1 MNNKHKFLNRNR
13 EDQEMYIKESKH
25 EKHRLY
31 ILCLSNEK
39 YRTLTFS
46 FVTTNSRSFRFNSIH
61 NIISGS
67 NPKAKTNTIPY
78 SLIHDAVGFIQKYSD
93 LIDTN

>member
-1 MNNKHKFLNRNR
+1 
-13 EDQEMYIKESKH
+13 MYQK
-25 EKHRLY
+25 Y
-31 ILCLSNEK
+31 LSNEK

-46 FVTTNSRSFRFNSIH
+46 FATTNSRSFRFNSIH

-78 SLIHDAVGFIQKYSD
+78 SLSPRCWWFYSK
-93 LIDTN
+93 IF